1 MLTNTTRS
9 FAPQLAT
16 AYIIDILCR
25 SAAEHEQAVAKT
37 RERLGQV
44 SPTDEA
50 MLLMMWEDLQRF
62 TVADA

>member
-9 FAPQLAT
+9 FAPKLAT
-16 AYIIDILCR
+16 ACIIDILCR
-25 SAAEHEQAVAKT
+25 SAAEHEHAVAKT